1 MPNCTARNLARIS
14 FCRTFAS
21 QFKRVNC
28 PNCQRGKEADL
39 NYENLFFMENQ
50 MMYPYYPYYDG
61 RHQGRGMAA
70 TGIGLA
76 AGLGGGALLFGIAG
90 WLGLNAASRARA
102 RAAEQ
107 LALANQNAINN
118 VSALLLQERNSRE
131 SWQNLHAPTI
141 AQYIDVRAGAGAGA
155 GANALSVAEALAL
168 QNNGINS
175 AIGRDCYL
183 RVQRYSAPQP
193 CGCDSCNG

>member
-1 MPNCTARNLARIS
+1 
-14 FCRTFAS
+14 
-21 QFKRVNC
+21 
-28 PNCQRGKEADL
+28 
-39 NYENLFFMENQ
+39 

-76 AGLGGGALLFGIAG
+76 AGLGGAALIGVLLTAWGV
-90 WLGLNAASRARA
+90 NKASEARSS
-102 RAAEQ
+102 
-107 LALANQNAINN
+107 ANQNALNN
-118 VSALLLQERNSRE
+118 LATLTLAERTSRE
-131 SWQNLHAPTI
+131 SWQNNHAPTLT
-141 AQYIDVRAGAGAGA
+141 QYVDVRAGAGA

>member
-1 MPNCTARNLARIS
+1 
-14 FCRTFAS
+14 
-21 QFKRVNC
+21 
-28 PNCQRGKEADL
+28 
-39 NYENLFFMENQ
+39 

-76 AGLGGGALLFGIAG
+76 AGLGGAALLGVLLTAWG
-90 WLGLNAASRARA
+90 VNKASEARSS
-102 RAAEQ
+102 
-107 LALANQNAINN
+107 ANQNALNN
-118 VSALLLQERNSRE
+118 LAALTLQERNSRE

-141 AQYIDVRAGAGAGA
+141 AQYIDVRAGAGA

>member
-1 MPNCTARNLARIS
+1 
-14 FCRTFAS
+14 
-21 QFKRVNC
+21 
-28 PNCQRGKEADL
+28 
-39 NYENLFFMENQ
+39 

-76 AGLGGGALLFGIAG
+76 AGLGGAALIGVLLTAWGV
-90 WLGLNAASRARA
+90 NKASEARSS
-102 RAAEQ
+102 
-107 LALANQNAINN
+107 ANQNALNN
-118 VSALLLQERNSRE
+118 LATLTLAERTSRE
-131 SWQNLHAPTI
+131 SWQNNHAPTLT
-141 AQYIDVRAGAGAGA
+141 QYVDVRAGAGA

-193 CGCDSCNG
+193 CGCDTCNG

>member
-14 FCRTFAS
+14 FCCTFAS
-21 QFKRVNC
+21 QFKRVDC
-28 PNCQRGKEADL
+28 PNRKREKDADL

-70 TGIGLA
+70 TGIGLG
-76 AGLGGGALLFGIAG
+76 AGLGGAALVGVLLTAWGI
-90 WLGLNAASRARA
+90 NQASKARA
-102 RAAEQ
+102 Q
-107 LALANQNAINN
+107 ANQNALNN
-118 VSALLLQERNSRE
+118 LTALTLAERTSRE
-131 SWQNLHAPTI
+131 TWQNNHAPTLT
-141 AQYIDVRAGAGAGA
+141 QYVDVRAGAGA

>member
-1 MPNCTARNLARIS
+1 MRQNLI
-14 FCRTFAS
+14 T
-21 QFKRVNC
+21 
-28 PNCQRGKEADL
+28 
-39 NYENLFFMENQ
+39 MENQ

-76 AGLGGGALLFGIAG
+76 AGLGGGALLLGIAG
-90 WLGLNAASRARA
+90 LWGLNQASKARA
-102 RAAEQ
+102 M
-107 LALANQNAINN
+107 ANQNSLNN
-118 VSALLLQERNSRE
+118 LAALTLAERTSRE
-131 SWQNLHAPTI
+131 NWQIQHAPTLT
-141 AQYIDVRAGAGAGA
+141 QYVDVRAGAGA

-193 CGCDSCNG
+193 CGCDTCNG